1 MYKILLTTVFVFL
14 FLFNSFS
21 QKGYYANDTLKT
33 VGVVIADRG
42 SILNSK
48 ICQIK
53 NKDTITEFS
62 PYEIVEYGI
71 SEDQIYIAK
80 DIFVNDTLKRVFLEV
95 LLKGKTT
102 LYYYK
107 NENYSTFFISKDS
120 VTLIEIPEKGNNEKQ
135 YYKSVL
141 RDITS
146 DCIEVSE
153 AINLVKYNRKP
164 VTELINRYNACENKP
179 FPFTKFGIVGGYEYS
194 RLANP
199 SQVTPSFLEYLDYQS
214 NGFFTFGL
222 FADLPIMPTNLS
234 VHIELFHSS
243 HKFSETGTKN
253 NEYYDL
259 TANQNAI
266 KMPVL
271 LRYSF
276 NKGKTI
282 PYINAGGIIAYN
294 YKHQNTIYLSSIK
307 NDNVEVE
314 VLNGV
319 SVFSGFQYG
328 FSGGGGIERKIN
340 YRNALFLELRFTKL
354 IGQTKNTLGNNELQL
369 ITGINF

>member
-1 MYKILLTTVFVFL
+1 MYKILLTTVFIFL

-48 ICQIK
+48 SCQIK

-71 SEDQIYIAK
+71 SEDQIYVAK

-102 LYYYK
+102 LYYYR

-120 VTLIEIPEKGNNEKQ
+120 VTLIEVPEKVNNEKQ

-141 RDITS
+141 RYITS
-146 DCIEVSE
+146 DCQEVTD

-164 VTELINRYNACENKP
+164 VTELINRYNTCEDKP
-179 FPFTKFGIVGGYEYS
+179 FPFTKFGILGGYELS

-199 SQVTPSFLEYLDYQS
+199 SQATPSFLEYLDYQS

-222 FADLPIMPTNLS
+222 FADIPILPTNFS
-234 VHIELFHSS
+234 VHFELYHSS

-266 KMPVL
+266 KMPIL

-282 PYINAGGIIAYN
+282 PYINAGGIFGFN
-294 YKHQNTIYLSSIK
+294 YRNENAIYLTNSNNNNINIEK
-307 NDNVEVE
+307 LDNILVM
-314 VLNGV
+314 
-319 SVFSGFQYG
+319 SQFQYG
-328 FSGGGGIERKIN
+328 FSAGGGIERKIN
-340 YRNALFLELRFTKL
+340 YRNALFLELRFNKL
-354 IGQTKNTLGNNELQL
+354 FGQSKNTLGNNELQL